1 MPQQEMSFA
10 QALNEAKSVIVQ
22 LSNRVK
28 ADADKIR
35 TQQQTIVSQSSTI
48 TQHEARIREQ
58 DEQMARRDHEIADL
72 DARIAEIEA
81 VRAAAEQMI
90 NRQGER
96 IGALEADNAAL
107 AQALT
112 EYQAQITHITQER
125 DTLLAQVPSEDDAA
139 ALASMAQLL
148 AKAAPV
154 IEKVKKSAGV
164 TAAAATAMR
173 IAPDA
178 EPIAEAA

>member
-1 MPQQEMSFA
+1 MPQEMSFA

-28 ADADKIR
+28 SDADKIR

-58 DEQMARRDHEIADL
+58 EDQIEQRAREIEAL
-72 DARIAEIEA
+72 HGRIAEIEA

-96 IGALEADNAAL
+96 IGALEADNADL
-107 AQALT
+107 AQALAEHQSQVAT
-112 EYQAQITHITQER
+112 ITRER
-125 DTLLAQVPSEDDAA
+125 DALLAQVPSDDDAA

-154 IEKVKKSAGV
+154 IEKAKKSA
-164 TAAAATAMR
+164 AATPMR
-173 IAPDA
+173 IAP
-178 EPIAEAA
+178 EPGPIAEAA